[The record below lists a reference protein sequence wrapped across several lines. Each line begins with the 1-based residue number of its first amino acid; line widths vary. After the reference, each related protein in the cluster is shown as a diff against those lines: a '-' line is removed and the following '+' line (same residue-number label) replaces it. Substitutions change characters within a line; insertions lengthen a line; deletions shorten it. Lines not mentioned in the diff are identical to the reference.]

1 MPLAYIS
8 DSPEGRI
15 LTQLARYGA
24 FCDRMANVSNMLA
37 IYTPVVNTQKYDTRH

>member
-8 DSPEGRI
+8 DRPEGRI
-15 LTQLARYGA
+15 LTQLASYEA
-24 FCDRMANVSNMLA
+24 FLIEWQVLSNMLA